1 MLNKRKILIYSIDNI
16 KFPGAENLWD
26 PAETF

>member
-1 MLNKRKILIYSIDNI
+1 MLNKPKILIYSIDNI
-16 KFPGAENLWD
+16 TFPAAENLWD